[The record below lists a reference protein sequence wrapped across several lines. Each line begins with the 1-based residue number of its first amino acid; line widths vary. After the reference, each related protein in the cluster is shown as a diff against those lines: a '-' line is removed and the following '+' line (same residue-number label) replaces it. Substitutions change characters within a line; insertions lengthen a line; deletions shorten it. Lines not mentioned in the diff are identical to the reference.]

1 MFRES
6 ILVVF
11 LLLNLFA
18 YLAMRQSVLYWV
30 KTPERQRRTRNI
42 LCVVLLLLNVPLA
55 LFFVREVYWTLRQ
68 IPLPILKIFFYPATA
83 WLATILFFF
92 LVGAPVALAW
102 AIVRTLIFL
111 GRLTGRIFVRLS
123 KPAPPVEAPALLAAP
138 AISRRS
144 FLAGSAGLC
153 IPAIYG
159 VAAYGTYGTLD
170 DLDVSKEHE
179 VPIPYLPRSLDGL
192 TVVQLSDLHVGPYIR
207 VQELRRLVSVTN
219 ELRPDLVVITGDILD
234 RSLGSLP
241 DTVSGLADL
250 QAPLGVFAVL
260 GNHDISTDRYSF
272 DDRHRGGVKIVEAIE
287 SVGIRTL
294 RNEVIHLGSGQDR
307 LALLGLDWPS
317 YEGGGNFYNYQQIR
331 TQRILRQLAEE
342 AGPETPRVLLA
353 HHPDTFTDVHPH
365 GIGLTLAGH
374 THGGGQVI
382 LADWGGIPVGIGMF
396 RFKYL
401 SGLYQERGL
410 SLYVNR
416 GIGFLGIPIRINCP
430 PEISRFKLVS
440 PREVS
445 SPALPSSGNGDSKR
459 T

>member
-6 ILVVF
+6 VFIVF

-18 YLAMRQSVLYWV
+18 YVAMRQSVLYWV
-30 KTPERQRRTRNI
+30 ATPERQRRALNI
-42 LCVVLLLLNVPLA
+42 LCVVLLLLNIPLA
-55 LFFVREVYWTLRQ
+55 LFFVREISWTLQQ
-68 IPLPILKIFFYPATA
+68 IPLPILKVVFYPATA
-83 WLATILFFF
+83 WLTTILFFF

-102 AIVRTLIFL
+102 AVVKVFIFL
-111 GRLTGRIFVRLS
+111 GQTFGRWLS
-123 KPAPPVEAPALLAAP
+123 KPATSTETPSLAAAP
-138 AISRRS
+138 AISRRG
-144 FLAGSAGLC
+144 FLAGSAGMFV
-153 IPAIYG
+153 PAIYG
-159 VAAYGTYGTLD
+159 VATYGVFGTLD
-170 DLDVSKEHE
+170 DLDVSKEYE
-179 VPIPYLPRSLDGL
+179 IPLPYLPRSLDGV

-207 VQELRRLVSVTN
+207 TRELRRLVSVTN
-219 ELRPDLVVITGDILD
+219 ELRPDIVVITGDILD
-234 RSLGSLP
+234 RSLDSLP
-241 DTVSGLADL
+241 DTVEGLAGL

-260 GNHDISTDRYSF
+260 GNHDISSDRFSF
-272 DDRHRGGVKIVEAIE
+272 SDEHRGGIHIAKGIE
-287 SVGIRTL
+287 SIGIRTL

-307 LALLGLDWPS
+307 LALMGLDWPR
-317 YEGGGNFYNYQQIR
+317 YTRGGNFYNYQQTR
-331 TQRILRQLAEE
+331 TQRILSQMAEE

-353 HHPDTFTDVHPH
+353 HHPDTFTDVHTH

-382 LADWGGIPVGIGMF
+382 LGNWSGAPIGIGRL

-401 SGLYQERGL
+401 SGLYQEQGH

-416 GIGFLGIPIRINCP
+416 GIGYLGIPIRINCP

-445 SPALPSSGNGDSKR
+445 TPALPFGNEDSKR